1 MQIFILLLALLSLSN
16 AQLEDIKVD
25 TEIPEIMNRNLD
37 GWTEMKAEEAEIKQ
51 VDLE

>member
-37 GWTEMKAEEAEIKQ
+37 GWTESKAEEVDIKQ